1 MLEPSPRAPEDWT
14 VCLEPPHSYS
24 SAPCLGL
31 LRQTY
36 GPGEPVLRFA
46 AAEILRNEELVRY
59 LVWAN
64 PENVQYMKRP
74 EAQFTI
80 HENVSVFD
88 AAVHSPF
95 YAADARRVLSSA
107 GCILKHFECLAANT
121 HHVMQALERSGSELQ
136 FAAAALR
143 ADPYLVAWAGA
154 PAGASECRTLPAEL
168 VLFMKAAAPSA
179 LSVAFVEANSQMV
192 FDAYQKYVQSSV
204 FAGNRTPDM
213 REQWMHFRDEQKISW
228 CASVYQSLVRKCPLF
243 YRVAPEVR
251 NILWPTPL

>member
-1 MLEPSPRAPEDWT
+1 M
-14 VCLEPPHSYS
+14 CLEPPHSYS

-64 PENVQYMKRP
+64 PENVEYMQRP
-74 EAQFTI
+74 EAQFTL
-80 HENVSVFD
+80 HENVSVFE

-168 VLFMKAAAPSA
+168 VLLMKAAAPALSVAFVEANSA

-192 FDAYQKYVQSSV
+192 FDAYQRMGTKSD
-204 FAGNRTPDM
+204 G
-213 REQWMHFRDEQKISW
+213 WGQKGDGEEIF
-228 CASVYQSLVRKCPLF
+228 QGLERF
-243 YRVAPEVR
+243 E
-251 NILWPTPL
+251 